1 MIVEIKIPEVGESV
15 TEVELAEWLVNDGDY
30 VEKDQ
35 EIAEIESDK
44 ALLSLIAEE
53 SGKINIIIEE
63 GSKVK
68 PGAVACKIDTSA
80 KPEPASREKAKDKGS
95 KQEKEKEKDEKTAQ
109 ETVKEEKPSPEK
121 ENKEKPATEK
131 EKDEKPSPETE
142 KEEKPATESP
152 ETKEA
157 GQADTSKVKAT
168 PLARSMMKEKNLSV
182 NDIING
188 LRKITGED
196 VEAAASSGAGG
207 DITSPVSRG
216 EASRE
221 ESSSRMSTLRRKL
234 SERLVAVKNETAM
247 LTTFTEADMSNVM
260 EIRKKYQKK
269 FTDKH
274 GVKLGL
280 MSFFVKAA
288 VKALELYPLINS
300 RIEGENIVTPEY
312 CDIGIA
318 VQTDKGL
325 MVPVIRNAET
335 MGMAEIEK
343 NILELA
349 EKARKKS
356 ITPDEMAGG
365 TFTITNGGIFGSLL
379 STPLINPPQSAI
391 LGMHKIEERPV
402 AVNAR
407 VEIRQMMYLALSYDH
422 RTVDGRDSVGFLV
435 KFKEMIENPAAMLTG
450 GHNPAEM
457 LLDI

>member
-1 MIVEIKIPEVGESV
+1 MIIEIKIPEAGESV
-15 TEVELAEWLVNDGDY
+15 TEVELAKWLVNDGDY

-35 EIAEIESDK
+35 EVAEIESDK
-44 ALLSLIAEE
+44 ATLPLLASE
-53 SGKINIIIEE
+53 SGKISIIEKE
-63 GSKVK
+63 GATVK
-68 PGAVACKIDTSA
+68 PGTVACKIDTSA
-80 KPEPASREKAKDKGS
+80 KPK
-95 KQEKEKEKDEKTAQ
+95 
-109 ETVKEEKPSPEK
+109 KPSPAPEEVKDK
-121 ENKEKPATEK
+121 ESKPKKEAVKDKQPAP
-131 EKDEKPSPETE
+131 DS
-142 KEEKPATESP
+142 S

-157 GQADTSKVKAT
+157 APAEESQVKAT

-188 LRKITGED
+188 LRKITSED
-196 VEAAASSGAGG
+196 VEAAVSVGAATE
-207 DITSPVSRG
+207 ITSPVSRG

-247 LTTFTEADMSNVM
+247 LTTFNEADMSNIM

-269 FTDKH
+269 FTEKH

-288 VKALELYPLINS
+288 IKALELYPLVNS
-300 RIEGENIVTPEY
+300 RIEGENIVTPGY
-312 CDIGIA
+312 FDIGIA

-325 MVPVIRNAET
+325 MVPVIRNAEV

-343 NILELA
+343 KILELA
-349 EKARKKS
+349 EKARKNR
-356 ITPDEMAGG
+356 ITPDDMAGG

-391 LGMHKIEERPV
+391 LGMHNIVERPV
-402 AVNAR
+402 AVNGK

-422 RTVDGRDSVGFLV
+422 RMVDGRDSVGFLV
-435 KFKEMIENPAAMLTG
+435 KIKEMIENPAAMLTG